1 MKMLFEIAD
10 LSTASPA
17 TVSRCGMI
25 YVGREVIKC
34 EDIIKERFQRIVK
47 KLEKELA
54 ETEAEGDEEGDTMTM
69 ANVK

>member
-25 YVGREVIKC
+25 YAGRDVIRSQ
-34 EDIIKERFQRIVK
+34 EIIKERFARIVK
-47 KLEKELA
+47 NIIK
-54 ETEAEGDEEGDTMTM
+54 
-69 ANVK
+69 

>member
-25 YVGREVIKC
+25 YVGREVIKSS
-34 EDIIKERFQRIVK
+34 EIIKERFSRIVK
-47 KLEKELA
+47 
-54 ETEAEGDEEGDTMTM
+54 
-69 ANVK
+69 